1 MQNASRI
8 YSTLLTLL
16 IGLVGA
22 VMFHGIGFSVPMLT
36 GPAVLVSCAALL
48 GLRMQLLGPL
58 KPLCF
63 TLLGIVIGC
72 TVTPDVLRAALAWPF
87 SFSILAVCV
96 VCTTL
101 LCRWGLYRLFGFDW
115 ATASLCALPGHLSFV
130 LAYSEDVAANTSV
143 VAVVQSIRVLF
154 LSLGVPAIL
163 AIFFAAPD
171 FAAAPLPTLN
181 LKETL
186 TLAMLAL
193 AVGSVFQ
200 HMRLPAG
207 FLLGGLVISSL
218 GQLSSLVDGRLA
230 DPLEA
235 AALSALSA
243 LSALIGS
250 RFNGIQ
256 PSMLKSVFFAGLF
269 LTCLSI
275 VMAALGSL
283 CVVALLDL
291 DLAILLISFAPGGV
305 EAMAAIAAEMGLNPA
320 FVAGHH
326 VWRLIILTLLISAL
340 GLVKP
345 QR

>member
-1 MQNASRI
+1 MQNASHI
-8 YSTLLTLL
+8 YRTLLTLL

-22 VMFHGIGFSVPMLT
+22 VIFHVIGFPVPMLT
-36 GPAVLVSCAALL
+36 GPAVLVSCAGLL
-48 GLRMQLLGPL
+48 GLRVQLLGPL

-72 TVTPDVLRAALAWPF
+72 TVTPDALRAALAWPL
-87 SFSILAVCV
+87 SFSILAVSV

-163 AIFFAAPD
+163 AIFFTAPN

-186 TLAMLAL
+186 TLTMLAL
-193 AVGSVFQ
+193 GIGGVFQ

-218 GQLSSLVDGRLA
+218 GQLSSLVEGRLA

-235 AALSALSA
+235 AALIALG
-243 LSALIGS
+243 ALIGS

-256 PSMLKSVFFAGLF
+256 PSMLKSAFFAGLF

-275 VMAALGSL
+275 VVAALGSL
-283 CVVALLDL
+283 CAAAFLDL
-291 DLAILLISFAPGGV
+291 DLAILLVSFAPGGV

-326 VWRLIILTLLISAL
+326 VWRLMILTLLLPAL